1 MKIVQT
7 TEKYHPKWNRYF
19 SSSNT
24 HGECI
29 SYNIDEIVFILFTT
43 SSGFFFQFESCI
55 IYCFHVQFVF
65 FFFNVLIVVYT
76 PRAHLT
82 EVKLTFNGFL
92 LYSNHYFVVDSIH
105 WFYFFNNVVVCK
117 ALLLKGNGGRLV
129 CKIFVT
135 KIVSMHLSAT
145 WQFLPFQRSWATSS
159 GKAY

>member
-1 MKIVQT
+1 M
-7 TEKYHPKWNRYF
+7 
-19 SSSNT
+19 
-24 HGECI
+24 
-29 SYNIDEIVFILFTT
+29 
-43 SSGFFFQFESCI
+43 
-55 IYCFHVQFVF
+55 
-65 FFFNVLIVVYT
+65 IVVYT

-105 WFYFFNNVVVCK
+105 GFYFFNNVVVCK

-145 WQFLPFQRSWATSS
+145 WQFLPFKGHGLHLLEKLINWATVQGVSQS
-159 GKAY
+159 RG

>member
-1 MKIVQT
+1 M
-7 TEKYHPKWNRYF
+7 
-19 SSSNT
+19 
-24 HGECI
+24 
-29 SYNIDEIVFILFTT
+29 
-43 SSGFFFQFESCI
+43 
-55 IYCFHVQFVF
+55 
-65 FFFNVLIVVYT
+65 IVVYT

-105 WFYFFNNVVVCK
+105 GFYFFNNVVVCK

-159 GKAY
+159 G